1 MGDTSEGADSR
12 RLASRDHAVAL
23 LAAALIIVMAGFSVQ
38 RSRHLEV
45 ERRAAADEAV
55 LARVVAGVGVDVER
69 GLRGVASVAAD
80 LPTDGLGALRGPTVM
95 ASVPGATDVG
105 FVPDERDSPGR
116 AGPPLLSTDDRAVPG
131 VAAALD
137 RARDSGDPQ
146 LAATLELDD
155 GLRAPLVAPVY
166 ASGTEPGGPDTSA
179 ERRAR
184 LTGWV
189 VAPLDLAALVAVHT
203 PPGSVSAIDDDG
215 SVVGSA
221 SSETGLPDHVL
232 AVEGRSLLIRAG
244 SASAVGWSA
253 PTIGLAVGGALAA
266 LAAAGL
272 VVSVTRRLRRSETE
286 ALRRGDQVRLI
297 GDVAPV
303 VQQSLELAEVLPAVA
318 VQLSDHFGLVGVSL
332 STGTSPAGRT
342 ELFSMGEAPQSG
354 VKAVLHPPDDLAA
367 GTTLALALQRGGRS
381 VAVLQIVAGR
391 ALDTSELESL
401 RALSELVTAAMVN
414 ASLYA
419 SQQEALR
426 RLRELDGLKTVFLGT
441 ASHELRTPATAIA
454 GFASLLTAS
463 WDRFSDEQRRS
474 FAERIA
480 ANARSLSAVVQD
492 LLDFSLLDHGSLVM
506 AMQPLD
512 LGPFVES
519 VVDRLGPMFV
529 NHTIT
534 CTTAAAPPVAADP
547 NGLERIVTNLLT
559 NAVKFSPA
567 SSTISVTVAP
577 AGEGA
582 VLVVCDEGP
591 GVPAAE
597 RQQVF
602 ARFFRGSG
610 EAVVQTRGVGIGLS
624 VVAELVDRMHG
635 EVSVDDAPG
644 GGARFTVRLPGV
656 DAPADQEEHDA
667 STA

>member
-1 MGDTSEGADSR
+1 MGDTSEGADGR
-12 RLASRDHAVAL
+12 RLAPRDHAVAL
-23 LAAALIIVMAGFSVQ
+23 LAAALIIVMTGFSVQ

-45 ERRAAADEAV
+45 ERRAAADESV
-55 LARVVAGVGVDVER
+55 LASVVAGVGVDVER
-69 GLRGVASVAAD
+69 GLRAVASMAAD
-80 LPTDGLGALRGPTVM
+80 LPTHGLGALRGPTVL
-95 ASVPGATDVG
+95 ASVPGATDIG
-105 FVPDERDSPGR
+105 FVPDERDLAGS

-146 LAATLELDD
+146 LAATIELD
-155 GLRAPLVAPVY
+155 GALRAPLVAPVY
-166 ASGTEPGGPDTSA
+166 APGTEPGGPDTSA

-189 VAPLDLAALVAVHT
+189 VAPLDLAAIVAVHT
-203 PPGSVSAIDDDG
+203 PTGSVSAIDDDG

-221 SSETGLPDHVL
+221 SSESGLPDHGL
-232 AVEGRSLLIRAG
+232 AVEGRSLLVRAG
-244 SASAVGWSA
+244 SPSDVGWSA
-253 PTIGLAVGGALAA
+253 PTIGLAVGGALVA
-266 LAAAGL
+266 LAAAAL
-272 VVSVTRRLRRSETE
+272 VLSVTRRLRRSETD

-297 GDVAPV
+297 GEVAPV

-318 VQLSDHFGLVGVSL
+318 VQLSDHFGLTGVSL
-332 STGTSPAGRT
+332 STGTGHAGGT
-342 ELFSMGEAPQSG
+342 ELFSMGEVPERE
-354 VKAVLHPPDDLAA
+354 VKAVLRPPDELAA
-367 GTTLALALQRGGRS
+367 GSTLALALQRGGRS

-391 ALDTSELESL
+391 DLDTSELESL

-463 WDRFSDEQRRS
+463 WDRFSEEQRRS
-474 FAERIA
+474 FAERIG

-506 AMQPLD
+506 AIQPLE

-519 VVDRLGPMFV
+519 VVDRLSPVFV

-534 CTTAAAPPVAADP
+534 CTTSAAPLVAGDP

-582 VLVVCDEGP
+582 ALVVCDEGP
-591 GVPAAE
+591 GVPADE
-597 RQQVF
+597 REQVF

-610 EAVVQTRGVGIGLS
+610 KAVVQTRGVGIGLS
-624 VVAELVDRMHG
+624 VVAELVDRMRG
-635 EVSVDDAPG
+635 EVAVDDAPG

-656 DAPADQEEHDA
+656 DSPADQEEHDA